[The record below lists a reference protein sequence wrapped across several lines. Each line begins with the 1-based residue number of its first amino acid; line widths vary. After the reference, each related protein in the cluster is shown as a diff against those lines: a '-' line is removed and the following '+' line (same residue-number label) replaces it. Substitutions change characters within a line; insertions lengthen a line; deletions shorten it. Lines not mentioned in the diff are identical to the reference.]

1 MTMSN
6 DPIELF
12 RSSFAKVPGLMHAN
26 NAGVAPLSLPAAEAV
41 KAWTDRFSREG
52 MHCALTAIE
61 ETERTRV
68 KLART
73 LGSKPEEVAFF
84 QSAAGAISQV
94 ALGLELKAGD
104 EIVVWDQEYPSNFH
118 PWRIAAERAGAK
130 VVVAKSPDDLS
141 MPLERIQDA
150 VTPRT
155 KVIAMSWV
163 QYRTG
168 AIMDLKPL
176 TDFARARGIFTCS
189 DIIQGA
195 GLLPFDF
202 RESGLDAACGGSH
215 KWFVSP
221 ISAGYLLIK
230 ESRIPEIRP
239 TTAGAMSFGTPDS
252 LPTLNDV
259 LKPGAQ
265 RFEPGSRGLLELIGL
280 GASLDLIEKVG
291 IARIGQEV
299 EWLARLLMHELRE
312 IGYVINSPH
321 GAHHRGSIVNFKP
334 GLHSAAKTED
344 EIDARLK
351 AAKISFGRRP
361 PGVRLS
367 LHAFNTKDDVDRL
380 IEILS

>member
-1 MTMSN
+1 MSN
-6 DPIELF
+6 DPIERF
-12 RSSFAKVPGLMHAN
+12 RSAFVKPQGLIHAN

-41 KAWTDRFSREG
+41 KSWTDRFTREG
-52 MHCALTAIE
+52 IHAAFPAIE
-61 ETERTRV
+61 ETERTRQL
-68 KLART
+68 LAAT
-73 LGSKPEEVAFF
+73 LGAKPEEVAFF
-84 QSAAGAISQV
+84 MSAAGAISQV
-94 ALGLELKAGD
+94 ALGLDLRAGD

-130 VVVAKSPDDLS
+130 VVVAKSPDNLS
-141 MPLERIQDA
+141 TPLERIEA
-150 VTPRT
+150 VVTPRT
-155 KVIAMSWV
+155 KVIAISWV

-168 AIMDLKPL
+168 AIMDLEAL
-176 TDFARARGIFTCS
+176 TAFAKARDIFTCA

-202 RESGLDAACGGSH
+202 HASGLDAACGGSH

-252 LPTLNDV
+252 IPTLHDA

-280 GASLDLIEKVG
+280 GASLRLINEVG
-291 IARIGQEV
+291 ISRISQEA
-299 EWLARLLMHELRE
+299 EWLARTLMHELRE
-312 IGYVINSPH
+312 VGYEINSPH
-321 GAHHRGSIVNFKP
+321 GAHHRGAIVNFKP
-334 GLHSAAKTED
+334 GALSAAKTED
-344 EIDARLK
+344 EIDQRLK
-351 AAKISFGRRP
+351 AAGVSFSRRP

-367 LHAFNTKDDVDRL
+367 LHAFNTKDDIDRI